1 MRESRKPPLCN
12 PARLC
17 LSCSAVG
24 HNPEPTMTPASDA
37 HDTPTGPDEE
47 QAQLDQMAQ
56 LLFEGAQT
64 GAAIKDLKGVSDD
77 LLESVYAYAHR
88 FYTDGRLDEA
98 ETFFR
103 FLYLYDFY
111 NGDYALGLAAVLQM
125 KKEYAKAIDMYALA
139 YALLKGDERPMLH
152 VGQCHLAMGKL
163 AMAKGCFETVQ
174 LRSTDPALLA
184 RARVYLQA
192 LASTAAV
199 PPDNN
204 EDTISE

>member
-1 MRESRKPPLCN
+1 MN
-12 PARLC
+12 Q
-17 LSCSAVG
+17 
-24 HNPEPTMTPASDA
+24 A
-37 HDTPTGPDEE
+37 HDARTDSHTQQSQMDE
-47 QAQLDQMAQ
+47 LAQ
-56 LLFEGAQT
+56 LLFEGAQS

-125 KKEYAKAIDMYALA
+125 KKDYAKAIDMYALA

-163 AMAKGCFETVQ
+163 TLAKGCFETVQ
-174 LRSTDPALLA
+174 LRSTDPDLLA
-184 RARVYLQA
+184 RAKVYLQA
-192 LASTAAV
+192 LASNGTA
-199 PPDNN
+199 PPEST
-204 EDTISE
+204 EDTDSA

>member
-1 MRESRKPPLCN
+1 
-12 PARLC
+12 
-17 LSCSAVG
+17 
-24 HNPEPTMTPASDA
+24 MTQA
-37 HDTPTGPDEE
+37 HDAPTDSHAQQSQMDE
-47 QAQLDQMAQ
+47 LAQ
-56 LLFEGAQT
+56 LLFEGAQS

-163 AMAKGCFETVQ
+163 TLAKGCFETVQ
-174 LRSTDPALLA
+174 LRSTDPDLLA
-184 RARVYLQA
+184 RAKVYLQA
-192 LASTAAV
+192 LASTVTA
-199 PPDNN
+199 PPEST
-204 EDTISE
+204 EDTDSA

>member
-1 MRESRKPPLCN
+1 
-12 PARLC
+12 
-17 LSCSAVG
+17 
-24 HNPEPTMTPASDA
+24 MTYA
-37 HDTPTGPDEE
+37 PDSPNATEGSE
-47 QAQLDQMAQ
+47 ADQATFDEMAQ

-64 GAAIKDLKGVSDD
+64 GAAIKELRGISDD

-88 FYTDGRLDEA
+88 FYIDGRLDEA

-139 YALLKGDERPMLH
+139 YALLKRDERPMLH

-163 AMAKGCFETVQ
+163 AMARGCFETVQ
-174 LRSTDPALLA
+174 LRSTDPALVA
-184 RARVYLQA
+184 KATVYLQA
-192 LASTAAV
+192 LASSGTA
-199 PPDNN
+199 PPDPN
-204 EDTISE
+204 EETDPE

>member
-1 MRESRKPPLCN
+1 
-12 PARLC
+12 
-17 LSCSAVG
+17 
-24 HNPEPTMTPASDA
+24 MTPASDA

>member
-1 MRESRKPPLCN
+1 MTYAPDA
-12 PARLC
+12 PA
-17 LSCSAVG
+17 G
-24 HNPEPTMTPASDA
+24 SDT
-37 HDTPTGPDEE
+37 D
-47 QAQLDQMAQ
+47 QAQLDELAQ

-125 KKEYAKAIDMYALA
+125 KKDYAKAIDMYALA
-139 YALLKGDERPMLH
+139 YALLKSDERPMLH

-163 AMAKGCFETVQ
+163 TLAKGCFETVQ
-174 LRSTDPALLA
+174 ERSTDPALLA
-184 RARVYLQA
+184 RAKVYLQA
-192 LASTAAV
+192 LASNGQT
-199 PPDNN
+199 PPEPT
-204 EDTISE
+204 EDTDSA

>member
-1 MRESRKPPLCN
+1 
-12 PARLC
+12 
-17 LSCSAVG
+17 
-24 HNPEPTMTPASDA
+24 MTQAHDA
-37 HDTPTGPDEE
+37 HDTPTGTDADQAALDE
-47 QAQLDQMAQ
+47 MAQ

-139 YALLKGDERPMLH
+139 YALLKNDERPMLH

-163 AMAKGCFETVQ
+163 GMAKGCFETVQ
-174 LRSTDPALLA
+174 LRSTDPALLS

-192 LASTAAV
+192 LANQGDA
-199 PPDNN
+199 PPDTT
-204 EDTISE
+204 EETDSA